1 MSIAVQGGGLTG
13 QLDRDIDHA
22 VIDEN
27 VTTHGTAAH
36 GEVHETFL
44 GMDSYAW
51 VALAFVAFMLIL
63 WRVGAFRG
71 LAGALDSRAERVRS
85 DLAEAAALRAEA
97 EAMKAKA
104 AADAAQ
110 AEADAKAVIA
120 NAEAEARRIVEQ
132 ASHDADEAMRR
143 RTRMAEDRIAAEART
158 AEAELRARASDITV
172 RAAREI
178 LAERSR
184 QGDLS
189 NLVDSAIANLDKR

>member
-1 MSIAVQGGGLTG
+1 MSTAVKGGGLAG

-22 VIDEN
+22 VIDDN
-27 VTTHGTAAH
+27 ATAHATTAH
-36 GEVHETFL
+36 GAVHETFL

-51 VALAFVAFMLIL
+51 VGLAFVAFMLIL

-71 LAGALDSRAERVRS
+71 IAGALDSRADRVRT
-85 DLAEAAALRAEA
+85 DLAEASALRAEA
-97 EAMKAKA
+97 EAMKTKA

-120 NAEAEARRIVEQ
+120 NAEAEAQRIVEQ
-132 ASHDADEAMRR
+132 ASHDAEEAMRR

-189 NLVDSAIANLDKR
+189 NLVDAAIANLGKR